1 MATIQKLL
9 NELFS
14 LDKVRNKNILSDY
27 VDENNVN
34 FRWKEM

>member
-14 LDKVRNKNILSDY
+14 LDEVRNKNILSDY